1 MTPNRL
7 LKPGKLKEN
16 GRVLAGPPTI
26 KIPTFKKDSKTCVI
40 VNCVCMY
47 LILTLTTLF
56 SSFPYLY
63 LV

>member
-1 MTPNRL
+1 MTPTRL
-7 LKPGKLKEN
+7 LKPGKLKKN

-26 KIPTFKKDSKTCVI
+26 KIPTFKDSKTCVI
-40 VNCVCMY
+40 VNCVYMY